1 MSDTLITIILC
12 LVAVTASLLVYSLVL
27 RFAIRHNIVDNPG
40 ARKLQRHPVPVM
52 GGVVVFIGIVLAVIV
67 GWAILGIRESFYPLL
82 AMTVM
87 LFVGTTDDIRG
98 LGVGIRFLVEV
109 AMVVALIW
117 LTGFAIDDFHG
128 FLGIHKVPA
137 YVWWPLSIVSGV
149 GIINATNLIDGVDG
163 YSSGYGVMSCSLFAA
178 YFFFAGEVHMAYFAL
193 VIASALIPFF
203 MHNVFGRKSK
213 MFIGDG
219 GTLMLGMALTTFL
232 FCALSGNGACGKLD
246 CSMVNPVAFSLA
258 VLAVPVF
265 DTLRVM
271 GGRILRHHSPFS
283 PDKTH
288 LHLFIGL
295 GFSHVGTAVTI
306 LTLNFIVVVCCWL
319 AWRLGCGTTW
329 QVIIAFVMGILIT
342 FGLYRFV
349 EREERNDSRLY
360 RFLCQLGRISHIERK
375 RIWFALM
382 LLMDGKWR
390 DGNMFVEV
398 KQQVCQYDVASL
410 KIELEKTFDPQERD
424 RRLIHTYLE
433 GKTNVLLDDIIQFSG
448 AERLRV
454 YPIIYQMVLDGSVT
468 VLKENDLGQI
478 NRVRLK

>member
-1 MSDTLITIILC
+1 
-12 LVAVTASLLVYSLVL
+12 
-27 RFAIRHNIVDNPG
+27 
-40 ARKLQRHPVPVM
+40 
-52 GGVVVFIGIVLAVIV
+52 
-67 GWAILGIRESFYPLL
+67 
-82 AMTVM
+82 
-87 LFVGTTDDIRG
+87 
-98 LGVGIRFLVEV
+98 
-109 AMVVALIW
+109 
-117 LTGFAIDDFHG
+117 
-128 FLGIHKVPA
+128 
-137 YVWWPLSIVSGV
+137 
-149 GIINATNLIDGVDG
+149 
-163 YSSGYGVMSCSLFAA
+163 
-178 YFFFAGEVHMAYFAL
+178 
-193 VIASALIPFF
+193 
-203 MHNVFGRKSK
+203 
-213 MFIGDG
+213 
-219 GTLMLGMALTTFL
+219 
-232 FCALSGNGACGKLD
+232 
-246 CSMVNPVAFSLA
+246 
-258 VLAVPVF
+258 
-265 DTLRVM
+265 
-271 GGRILRHHSPFS
+271 
-283 PDKTH
+283 
-288 LHLFIGL
+288 
-295 GFSHVGTAVTI
+295 
-306 LTLNFIVVVCCWL
+306 
-319 AWRLGCGTTW
+319 
-329 QVIIAFVMGILIT
+329 MGILIT

>member
-1 MSDTLITIILC
+1 MIL
-12 LVAVTASLLVYSLVL
+12 VVTAFVVVLAVYPLVL
-27 RFAIRHNIVDNPG
+27 RFAIRHNIVDNPN

-52 GGVVVFIGIVLAVIV
+52 GGVVVFVGILASVLVGTFLIGVK
-67 GWAILGIRESFYPLL
+67 ESFIPLI

-87 LFVGTTDDIRG
+87 LVLGTTDDIKG
-98 LGVGIRFLVEV
+98 LGVGVRFFVEV
-109 AMVVALIW
+109 VMVAALIW

-128 FLGIHKVPA
+128 FLGIHNVPPA
-137 YVWWPLSIVSGV
+137 VWWPLSIVAGV

-163 YSSGYGVMSCSLFAA
+163 YSSGYGVMSCSLFATL
-178 YFFFAGEVHMAYFAL
+178 FFVKGENHMAYFAL
-193 VIASALIPFF
+193 VIAAALIPFF

-232 FCALSGNGACGKLD
+232 FCALSHKCAHSDLYAREI
-246 CSMVNPVAFSLA
+246 NPVAFSLA
-258 VLAVPVF
+258 VLAIPVF

-271 GGRILRHHSPFS
+271 GGRIRRHHSPFH

-288 LHLFIGL
+288 LHHLFIGL

-306 LTLNFIVVVCCWL
+306 LTLNFIVVVVCWL
-319 AWRLGCGTTW
+319 AWSWGANSTW
-329 QVIIAFVMGILIT
+329 QVVISVVLGILMT
-342 FGLYRFV
+342 FGLYNSV
-349 EREERNDSRLY
+349 EREEMEDSRIY
-360 RFLCQLGRISHIERK
+360 RFICRLGRISHIERK
-375 RIWFALM
+375 GLWFTLM

-390 DGNMFVEV
+390 DGNMFQEV
-398 KQQVCQYDVASL
+398 KQQVRQYNVDSL
-410 KIELEKTFDPQERD
+410 KAELEKTFDPQERD

-433 GKTNVLLDDIIQFSG
+433 GRTNVMIDDIIQYSG

-454 YPIIYQMVLDGSVT
+454 YPIVYQMVLDGSVS

-478 NRVRLK
+478 SRVRLK